1 MQKIVHGSFP
11 VASPVSNLIYV
22 WSLDDSMKGARLC
35 GQFDVHPFHLRAFH
49 PSATHCSICF
59 PLLWS
64 RIPSRCSSSP
74 SSSIFS
80 ALFSSRSSLFNW
92 RFYCSVLVYGF
103 WWFFQVRF
111 YFRLNYF
118 IPFQLADLLGQ
129 DYFIGRFIGLP
140 KITFRGAKFLTQ
152 VYTSFRQNSIS
163 LIFDI
168 CGSDVNN
175 ISYFTFDIR
184 LFDRFNIRCFLHSL
198 RDKFDIHQ
206 LIA

>member
-49 PSATHCSICF
+49 PSATHRSICF

-64 RIPSRCSSSP
+64 PISSRCSSSP

-80 ALFSSRSSLFNW
+80 ALFSSPSSLFNW
-92 RFYCSVLVYGF
+92 KFYCSMLVCEF

-118 IPFQLADLLGQ
+118 IPFQLVDLLGQ
-129 DYFIGRFIGLP
+129 DYFIYRFIGLP
-140 KITFRGAKFLTQ
+140 KITFRGGKFVTQ

-168 CGSDVNN
+168 CRSDVIN
-175 ISYFTFDIR
+175 ISYLIIR
-184 LFDRFNIRCFLHSL
+184 YSI
-198 RDKFDIHQ
+198 I
-206 LIA
+206 